1 MLSHSPPY
9 LPSCDSWPLRHGAAI
24 NPLHLR
30 FAICCNGFGSSGS
43 DCFFWKYTFQ
53 QKGILLLEKVGKLR
67 RPTMK
72 NPWQTTTNNTTNP
85 IPLIQLFS
93 FLSEEFLQLLESFI
107 FLRTFHFSNC
117 FSIPTHPWP
126 RLHVTGLLLF
136 LSSANRRRVPHS
148 VSCPNLYDFP
158 SSWPNC
164 CCFILNHCCS
174 FRV

>member
-53 QKGILLLEKVGKLR
+53 QKGILLLEKVGKIR

-85 IPLIQLFS
+85 ITAHPTFFLPVRRIYPVARILHFPEDISFFKLLLHPNPPVAEIACDRVVAFPLIS
-93 FLSEEFLQLLESFI
+93 
-107 FLRTFHFSNC
+107 
-117 FSIPTHPWP
+117 
-126 RLHVTGLLLF
+126 
-136 LSSANRRRVPHS
+136 
-148 VSCPNLYDFP
+148 
-158 SSWPNC
+158 
-164 CCFILNHCCS
+164 
-174 FRV
+174 